1 MPSSIGCTVMH
12 MSLAQMATRS
22 LFAPMIWLWSDKK
35 RELVEASAQEAT
47 EFDVVDHLVAALPD
61 PVLILDARGI
71 IIKTNSHAQAML
83 ESKLVGMHISQAIR
97 APSVLDAVSL
107 AIAGGES
114 QRVDYEVRGPLARH
128 FELYVSPITPTLH
141 ESQAVLL
148 VLKDLTREQQIE
160 RMRSDFVAN
169 ASHELR
175 TPLASLSGF
184 IETLQGAAKADEA
197 ARDKF
202 LALMQ
207 GQAERMKRLIDDL
220 LSLSRIEMNEH
231 SHPSGVVDL
240 AKAASHVCDVLSGLA
255 QAENIKLQ
263 INLPSPLTVAGDW
276 DELVQVLL
284 NLVENAIKYSG
295 SKGTVTLEG
304 SAKGGFA
311 SLSVIDQGP
320 GIAEEHIPRL
330 TERFYRISVQE
341 SRSRGGTGLGL
352 AIVKHILNRH
362 RGRLIVTSQAG
373 VGSTFTIRLPSKE
386 NHI

>member
-1 MPSSIGCTVMH
+1 MTPK
-12 MSLAQMATRS
+12 S

-47 EFDVVDHLVAALPD
+47 KFDVVDHLVAALPD
-61 PVLILDARGI
+61 PVLILDARGN

-97 APSVLDAVSL
+97 APSVLDAVTL

-128 FELYVSPITPTLH
+128 FELYVSPITPTHH

-184 IETLQGAAKADEA
+184 IETLQGAAKADDA
-197 ARDKF
+197 ARGKF
-202 LALMQ
+202 LILMQ

-231 SHPSGVVDL
+231 LHPSGVVDL
-240 AKAASHVCDVLSGLA
+240 AKVASHVCDVLSGLA

-263 INLPSPLTVAGDW
+263 INLTSPLTVAGDW

-304 SAKGGFA
+304 SSKGGFA
-311 SLSVIDQGP
+311 LLSIIDQGP

-362 RGRLIVTSQAG
+362 RGRLIVTSQTG
-373 VGSTFTIRLPSKE
+373 VGSNFTIRLPSK
-386 NHI
+386 